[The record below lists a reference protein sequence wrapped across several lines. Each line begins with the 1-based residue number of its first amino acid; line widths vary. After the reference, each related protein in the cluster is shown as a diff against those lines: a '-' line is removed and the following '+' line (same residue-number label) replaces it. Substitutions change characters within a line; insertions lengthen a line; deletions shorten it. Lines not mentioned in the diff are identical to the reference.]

1 MSYYWEFTLRSHGV
15 RRDGSAALDLCSV
28 ACGRFEAFW
37 EFGLN
42 SSDTAAGILIVTE
55 AGGRVT
61 DLAGALTGR
70 ATAKCWLPTAIST
83 TKCSASPRKLL
94 IVQQSSDVTR
104 NFAQAGESAMLLEGK
119 VAVITGGGRGIGRAI
134 ARRFAAEGAEVAVT
148 ARTAAEVDQVAAEI
162 RRTGGQ
168 ATSITADVSREAD
181 CEKLCASRARRSV
194 DPHSGEQCRRLRAG
208 AACRES
214 RRARM
219 GSRHRRKFRGPFL
232 LSRLVLPEMY
242 ERGSGAILNIVSIA
256 AKVAFTL
263 NSAYAASKA
272 GLIGLTH
279 TLAAESAR
287 KVCE

>member
-42 SSDTAAGILIVTE
+42 SWDTAAGILIVTE

-61 DLAGALTGR
+61 DLAGRPTGR

-94 IVQQSSDVTR
+94 IVQQSSDVRR
-104 NFAQAGESAMLLEGK
+104 NSANQENQRMLLEGK

-148 ARTAAEVDQVAAEI
+148 ARTPPKLIRSPRKSAAPAA
-162 RRTGGQ
+162 RPHPLLRTCL
-168 ATSITADVSREAD
+168 AKRIAK
-181 CEKLCASRARRSV
+181 KLCASRARRS
-194 DPHSGEQCRRLRAG
+194 
-208 AACRES
+208 
-214 RRARM
+214 AR
-219 GSRHRRKFRGPFL
+219 STFW
-232 LSRLVLPEMY
+232 
-242 ERGSGAILNIVSIA
+242 
-256 AKVAFTL
+256 
-263 NSAYAASKA
+263 
-272 GLIGLTH
+272 
-279 TLAAESAR
+279 
-287 KVCE
+287 